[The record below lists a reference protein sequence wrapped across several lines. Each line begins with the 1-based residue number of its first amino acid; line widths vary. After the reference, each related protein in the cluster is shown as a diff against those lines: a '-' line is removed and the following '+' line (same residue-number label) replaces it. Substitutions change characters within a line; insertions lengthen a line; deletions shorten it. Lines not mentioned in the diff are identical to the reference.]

1 MVVMSALEEV
11 ESFMINIDNS
21 LEESSLKALE
31 ADRNRLLDLIWYMDG
46 CPKEKSRGVGGF
58 G

>member
-1 MVVMSALEEV
+1 MSALEEV
-11 ESFMINIDNS
+11 ESFMMNPGNS
-21 LEESSLKALE
+21 PEESSLKALE

-46 CPKEKSRGVGGF
+46 CPKEKSRGIGGF